1 MKKPRFKIGEWV
13 ETNTIVT
20 FGYKGDKRVP
30 IKFKR
35 NVIGQI
41 VGATYRH
48 TGEYSHGIK
57 HGGYMEGYDYEQAS
71 LVGGDRVLV
80 WQIKIGYLNKPVEA
94 LEEDIRVLESYS
106 MIRIVDKLP
115 WMHTRNKWPQWAKDK
130 LSEES
135 KSWPRDE
142 KGRWEG

>member
-94 LEEDIRVLESYS
+94 LGEDIFIAWHSRE
-106 MIRIVDKLP
+106 KGLP
-115 WMHTRNKWPQWAKDK
+115 WLHTRNKWPQWAKDK
-130 LSEES
+130 LSGES

-142 KGRWEG
+142 KGRWVKENFK